1 MMSIKEFDQL
11 KNDFIR
17 FSQNS
22 FKEKLFFVLILI
34 FFILFFIP
42 SMTRSLW
49 IDETITYW
57 VIKDGLRD
65 LFYRVIH
72 FQGQSPFYY
81 LIVWCFIQ
89 VLGHTEWVLR
99 LPSLI
104 SLIVA
109 CIFLYKLGLLFFNR
123 EGGLIL
129 ALGFISLWALVG
141 QLSGGGCSARPYEL
155 AVMLSILSVFCF
167 VLWIKTGQTRHQ
179 LTYILA
185 SAATCYA
192 HILFAPILFVH
203 FCYFLINIKN
213 GSKVSF
219 SKLFLTFGLVVVCL
233 LPNAYQLM
241 LLIKKK
247 GLLSIPTIPSMI
259 NLIYAW
265 FPLGVFIPLIAAFLI
280 TRIIE
285 KKMYWRKTAFISKPF
300 LFFLIWFFFPA
311 LFWFVTSIISGNS
324 LFLYRYFCW
333 SSSAVALVIASI
345 IIAMEPERA
354 RIIAVVAFSML
365 FILGSIVSPKPLEDW
380 RAATDYINVN
390 NTSNNRPVLA
400 WPGLMEQRD
409 WEWSK
414 KPDNRD
420 YLLAPFSFYPVG
432 KKAILLPLLPKGLK
446 LEALLG
452 EHNISLKNK
461 KDEIILIARDI
472 PVKERTM
479 PKAQAGQ
486 NILENWLRRNG
497 FSIIQKK
504 YFGGVVVSQFAFNP
518 DT

>member
-1 MMSIKEFDQL
+1 MGIKDFDQL
-11 KNDFIR
+11 KNNFIR
-17 FSQNS
+17 FSQHS

-57 VIKDGLRD
+57 VIKDGFRD
-65 LFYRVIH
+65 VFYRAIH

-99 LPSLI
+99 LPSLLA
-104 SLIVA
+104 LIVA

-123 EGGLIL
+123 EGGLIS
-129 ALGFISLWALVG
+129 ALGFISLWALIG

-155 AVMLSILSVFCF
+155 AVMFSILSVFCF

-179 LTYILA
+179 IAYIIA

-203 FCYFLINIKN
+203 FCYFLINREN

-219 SKLFLTFGLVVVCL
+219 SKLFLTFGLVGLSL

-241 LLIKKK
+241 LLIDKK
-247 GLLSIPTIPSMI
+247 GLLSIPTIPSVI

-265 FPLGVFIPLIAAFLI
+265 FPRGLFIPLIAAFLI

-285 KKMYWRKTAFISKPF
+285 KKMYWRRTAFFSKQF

-311 LFWFVTSIISGNS
+311 LFWFITSIISGNS
-324 LFLYRYFCW
+324 LFLYRYYCW
-333 SSSAVALVIASI
+333 SSSAIALVIASLI
-345 IIAMEPERA
+345 ISVAPERA
-354 RIIAVVAFSML
+354 RTIAVVSFSML
-365 FILGSIVSPKPLEDW
+365 FILTSIICPKPLEDW
-380 RAATDYINVN
+380 RAATDYVN
-390 NTSNNRPVLA
+390 ANNISNKGPVLL
-400 WPGLMEQRD
+400 WPGLIEQGN
-409 WEWSK
+409 WQWSK
-414 KPDNRD
+414 KSDNQN
-420 YLLAPFSFYPVG
+420 YLLAPFSFYSIQ
-432 KKAILLPLLPKGLK
+432 KKAILVPLIPDKFK
-446 LEALLG
+446 LEELLS
-452 EHNISLKNK
+452 EH
-461 KDEIILIARDI
+461 DI
-472 PVKERTM
+472 PIKKQKDDFFLMVRNIPMKEKTM
-479 PKAQAGQ
+479 QKDQASQ
-486 NILENWLRRNG
+486 IILENWLKRQG
-497 FSIIQKK
+497 FLVIQKK
-504 YFGGVVVSQFAFNP
+504 SFGGVVVSQFVFNP